1 MVRLTFPH
9 VAILSVA
16 LSIGQANPA
25 QQKIVIDQ
33 DEGSGSMEM
42 SSIQFE
48 GKMNLKIYIIKAI
61 NPSDDMEKMLH

>member
-1 MVRLTFPH
+1 MVKLTFPH

-16 LSIGQANPA
+16 LSIGLANPA

-33 DEGSGSMEM
+33 DEGSGSMEL

-48 GKMNLKIYIIKAI
+48 GRVINEFKNLHNKSYK
-61 NPSDDMEKMLH
+61 SK

>member
-1 MVRLTFPH
+1 MVKLTFPH
-9 VAILSVA
+9 VVILSVA

-33 DEGSGSMEM
+33 DEGSGSMEL

-48 GKMNLKIYIIKAI
+48 GRVK
-61 NPSDDMEKMLH
+61 